1 VDRFAKFSIFFI
13 CSWTGFHSLRG
24 IHIPTTREAQGNY
37 DAVGFNR
44 EFTRRNEEGAEG
56 TIKFWLNNSPNVTS
70 IFRII
75 FRLSGQT
82 EKQGRIAKDRNDEES
97 SKEISNDQG
106 EGNLKEV
113 ENETKIPKTIS

>member
-1 VDRFAKFSIFFI
+1 
-13 CSWTGFHSLRG
+13 
-24 IHIPTTREAQGNY
+24 
-37 DAVGFNR
+37 
-44 EFTRRNEEGAEG
+44 
-56 TIKFWLNNSPNVTS
+56 KFWLNNSPNVTS

-82 EKQGRIAKDRNDEES
+82 EKQGRTAKDRNDEES

-106 EGNLKEV
+106 EENLKEV